1 MGQRASDT
9 RAVIFED
16 VHVPVENL
24 IGGVEGAGWFN
35 AMKAFDLSRP
45 CVAAQAVGCSR
56 AAYEYA
62 LQYADERK
70 TFGKKLH
77 EHQAI
82 QFMLADMKTKIEAS
96 RLLTWRTAWE
106 VDNGIKNTESA
117 AHAKRFAADS
127 CMEITT
133 DAVQVFGGYGYSEEY
148 PVARLMRAAKVLQIY
163 EGSSQVQ
170 RMIIGREM
178 VRDL

>member
-1 MGQRASDT
+1 MVQR
-9 RAVIFED
+9 
-16 VHVPVENL
+16 N
-24 IGGVEGAGWFN
+24 EG
-35 AMKAFDLSRP
+35 LRPSRP

-70 TFGKKLH
+70 TFSKKLH

-82 QFMLADMKTKIEAS
+82 QLCWRCENKIEAS

-133 DAVQVFGGYGYSEEY
+133 DAVQVFGSYGYSEEY
-148 PVARLMRAAKVLQIY
+148 PVARLMRAAKVLPNLQ
-163 EGSSQVQ
+163 GS
-170 RMIIGREM
+170 GKFNG
-178 VRDL
+178 

>member
-1 MGQRASDT
+1 MESRIPKVLLML
-9 RAVIFED
+9 R
-16 VHVPVENL
+16 
-24 IGGVEGAGWFN
+24 
-35 AMKAFDLSRP
+35 DL
-45 CVAAQAVGCSR
+45 
-56 AAYEYA
+56 
-62 LQYADERK
+62 
-70 TFGKKLH
+70 H
-77 EHQAI
+77 
-82 QFMLADMKTKIEAS
+82 
-96 RLLTWRTAWE
+96 
-106 VDNGIKNTESA
+106 
-117 AHAKRFAADS
+117 ADS